1 MALNVNEIFFSI
13 QGESSYAGI
22 PCVFVRLAGCNL
34 RCAYCDTTYA
44 WEDGT
49 LMEIEQVIDKIRYL
63 RCMLVEITGGE
74 PLIQK
79 ETPLLI
85 NELLK
90 TGYQVLLETN
100 GSIDIRMVP
109 PECIKIVDIKCPSSN
124 EKDKID
130 LNNIKYLSNNDQIKF
145 VIQNREDYRYA
156 KTIVK
161 TRCEHLTG
169 GNILF
174 SPVTEKL
181 PPSDLAGWI
190 LKDRLNVR
198 FHLQLHKIIWPEVK
212 RGV

>member
-13 QGESSYAGI
+13 QGESIYTGI
-22 PCVFVRLAGCNL
+22 PCVFVRLTGCNL

-49 LMEIEQVIDKIRYL
+49 SMEIGKIMEKIRGF
-63 RCMLVEITGGE
+63 RCLLVEITGGE
-74 PLIQK
+74 PLIQE
-79 ETPLLI
+79 ETPFLI
-85 NELLK
+85 KELLK
-90 TGYQVLLETN
+90 TGHKVLLETN

-130 LNNIKYLSNNDQIKF
+130 LKNIKHLGMKDQIKF
-145 VIQNREDYRYA
+145 VIQDREDYLYA
-156 KTIVK
+156 RNIFKTNCK
-161 TRCEHLTG
+161 HLEG

-190 LKDRLNVR
+190 LKDRLDVR
-198 FHLQLHKIIWPEVK
+198 FHLQLHKIIWPEAR